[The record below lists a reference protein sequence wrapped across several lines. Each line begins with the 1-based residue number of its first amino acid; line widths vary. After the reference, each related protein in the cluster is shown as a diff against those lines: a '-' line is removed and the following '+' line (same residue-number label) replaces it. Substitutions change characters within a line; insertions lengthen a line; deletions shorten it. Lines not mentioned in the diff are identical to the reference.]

1 MSTILITGCAGFIG
15 SHFAYEMINSEH
27 KIVGLDL
34 LTYASR
40 RDVFSDLSNYVP
52 VFNGDICNKE
62 SVKNI
67 IDDHKIDLIVNFAAE
82 THVDNS
88 IKDSSSFVSS
98 NILGVKSIL
107 DTIKET
113 KTRLVH
119 ISTDEV
125 YGPAL
130 SGVTFD
136 ENSNLSPKNP
146 YSATKAAADLM
157 IEAYK
162 NTYRV
167 NAGIIRPCNNFGPRQ
182 NDEKFIPTILR
193 SIREG
198 RKIPIYGDGSQ
209 IREWMY
215 VKDTARIIKSII
227 DKKLEFNIFNIST
240 QREIKNIDVV
250 RSICN
255 KMKKSFDDV
264 TEFVQDRPGHDIRYS
279 ISSSLLKSK
288 IGLSF
293 TDFDV
298 ALDETLKS
306 FEEEKK

>member
-1 MSTILITGCAGFIG
+1 MSTTLITGCAGFIG
-15 SHFAYEMINSEH
+15 SHFSYEMINSEN

-40 RDVFSDLSNYVP
+40 KDIFSDLSNYVP
-52 VFNGDICNKE
+52 VFTGDICNKE
-62 SVKNI
+62 SLKNI
-67 IDDHKIDLIVNFAAE
+67 INDHKVDLIINFAAE

-113 KTRLVH
+113 KTRLIH

-125 YGPAL
+125 YGPAMNN
-130 SGVTFD
+130 VTFD
-136 ENSNLSPKNP
+136 ENSSLSPKNP

-157 IEAYK
+157 IAAYK
-162 NTYRV
+162 NTYGI

-182 NDEKFIPTILR
+182 NGEKFIPTILR
-193 SIREG
+193 SLREG
-198 RKIPIYGDGSQ
+198 KKIPIYGDGSQ

-215 VKDTARIIKSII
+215 VKDTSRIIRSIVE
-227 DKKLEFNIFNIST
+227 KKIEFDIFNIST

-250 RSICN
+250 RKICD
-255 KMKKSFDDV
+255 KMKMSFDDV
-264 TEFVQDRPGHDIRYS
+264 AEFVQDRPGHDVRYS

-288 IGLSF
+288 ISLNF

-298 ALDETLKS
+298 ALDETLDA
-306 FEEEKK
+306 FIEENK